1 MDMTTNDGS
10 STKDTNITNTTGLIQ
25 TGTNVRPSTN
35 TFKTKTTNNETKT
48 VNNKTKTKTTNNET
62 KTANIKTTTERN
74 IETKTEPTTETS
86 TDRNATTK
94 TKRDTKA
101 TQSYITMDFDPPTT
115 MKEEQDLL
123 SAMYAS
129 ACVPNTMRMSY
140 DMVEDML
147 TDHIDLMEGDDL
159 EICNKDTELISI

>member
-48 VNNKTKTKTTNNET
+48 TNTETRTT
-62 KTANIKTTTERN
+62 NIKTTTERN

-86 TDRNATTK
+86 TDQNATTK
-94 TKRDTKA
+94 TKHDTKA

>member
-1 MDMTTNDGS
+1 MDMKTNDGS
-10 STKDTNITNTTGLIQ
+10 STKDTNITNTTGLTQ

-35 TFKTKTTNNETKT
+35 TFKTKTAND
-48 VNNKTKTKTTNNET
+48 ET

-86 TDRNATTK
+86 TDQNATTK
-94 TKRDTKA
+94 TKHDTKA

>member
-1 MDMTTNDGS
+1 MDMITNDGS
-10 STKDTNITNTTGLIQ
+10 STKDTNITNTTGLTQ

-35 TFKTKTTNNETKT
+35 TFKTKTTNNETR
-48 VNNKTKTKTTNNET
+48 TT
-62 KTANIKTTTERN
+62 NIKTTTERN
-74 IETKTEPTTETS
+74 IGTKTEQTTETS
-86 TDRNATTK
+86 TDQNK
-94 TKRDTKA
+94 TAKPEHDTKA

-147 TDHIDLMEGDDL
+147 IDHIDLMEGDDL

>member
-10 STKDTNITNTTGLIQ
+10 STKDINITNTTGLIQ

-48 VNNKTKTKTTNNET
+48 TNNKTKTENNE
-62 KTANIKTTTERN
+62 TTTERN

-86 TDRNATTK
+86 TDQNATTK
-94 TKRDTKA
+94 TKHDTKA

>member
-1 MDMTTNDGS
+1 MTTNDGS

>member
-1 MDMTTNDGS
+1 MTTNDGS

-35 TFKTKTTNNETKT
+35 TFKTKTANNETKT
-48 VNNKTKTKTTNNET
+48 TNNNTKTT
-62 KTANIKTTTERN
+62 NIKTTTERN

-86 TDRNATTK
+86 TYQNK
-94 TKRDTKA
+94 TAKPEHDTKA

>member
-1 MDMTTNDGS
+1 MKTNDGS
-10 STKDTNITNTTGLIQ
+10 STKDTNITNTTGLTQ

-35 TFKTKTTNNETKT
+35 TFKTKSANDETKT
-48 VNNKTKTKTTNNET
+48 ANDET

-74 IETKTEPTTETS
+74 KETKTEPTTETS
-86 TDRNATTK
+86 TDQNK
-94 TKRDTKA
+94 TAKPEHDTKA

>member
-1 MDMTTNDGS
+1 MDMKTNDGS
-10 STKDTNITNTTGLIQ
+10 STKDTNITNTTGQTQ

-35 TFKTKTTNNETKT
+35 TFKTKTAND
-48 VNNKTKTKTTNNET
+48 ET
-62 KTANIKTTTERN
+62 KTANDETKTANNETTTERN
-74 IETKTEPTTETS
+74 IETKTEQTTETS
-86 TDRNATTK
+86 TDQNK
-94 TKRDTKA
+94 TAKPEHDTKA

>member
-1 MDMTTNDGS
+1 MDMITNDGS
-10 STKDTNITNTTGLIQ
+10 STKDTNITNTTGLTQ

-48 VNNKTKTKTTNNET
+48 E
-62 KTANIKTTTERN
+62 NIKTTTERN
-74 IETKTEPTTETS
+74 NKTTTEPTTETS
-86 TDRNATTK
+86 TNRNATTK
-94 TKRDTKA
+94 TKHDKKA

>member
-1 MDMTTNDGS
+1 MDMKTNDGS

-25 TGTNVRPSTN
+25 TGTNVRPSTT
-35 TFKTKTTNNETKT
+35 TFKTKTANDETKSANDETKT
-48 VNNKTKTKTTNNET
+48 ANNET
-62 KTANIKTTTERN
+62 KTANI
-74 IETKTEPTTETS
+74 ETKTEQTTETS
-86 TDRNATTK
+86 TDQNK
-94 TKRDTKA
+94 TAKPEHDTKA

>member
-1 MDMTTNDGS
+1 MTTNDGS

-48 VNNKTKTKTTNNET
+48 ANNKTKTENNE
-62 KTANIKTTTERN
+62 TTTERN

-86 TDRNATTK
+86 TDQNATTK
-94 TKRDTKA
+94 TKHDTKA

>member
-10 STKDTNITNTTGLIQ
+10 STKDTNITNTTELIQ

-48 VNNKTKTKTTNNET
+48 ANNKTKTANNET
-62 KTANIKTTTERN
+62 MTERN

-86 TDRNATTK
+86 TDQNATTK
-94 TKRDTKA
+94 TKQDTKA

>member
-1 MDMTTNDGS
+1 MTTNDGS

-48 VNNKTKTKTTNNET
+48 TNNKTKTT
-62 KTANIKTTTERN
+62 NIKTTTERN

-86 TDRNATTK
+86 TDQNK
-94 TKRDTKA
+94 TAKPEHDTKA

-140 DMVEDML
+140 DMVENML

>member
-1 MDMTTNDGS
+1 MDMKTNDGS
-10 STKDTNITNTTGLIQ
+10 STKDTNITNTTGLTQ

-35 TFKTKTTNNETKT
+35 TFKTKTA
-48 VNNKTKTKTTNNET
+48 NNKTKTANNKTKTANNET
-62 KTANIKTTTERN
+62 KTANI
-74 IETKTEPTTETS
+74 ETKTEQTTETS
-86 TDRNATTK
+86 TDQNK
-94 TKRDTKA
+94 TAKPEHDTKA

>member
-48 VNNKTKTKTTNNET
+48 T
-62 KTANIKTTTERN
+62 NIKTTTERN

-86 TDRNATTK
+86 TDQNATTK
-94 TKRDTKA
+94 TKHDTKA
-101 TQSYITMDFDPPTT
+101 TKSYITMDFDPPTT

>member
-1 MDMTTNDGS
+1 MTTNDGS

-35 TFKTKTTNNETKT
+35 TFKTKTANNETKT
-48 VNNKTKTKTTNNET
+48 TNNKTKTT
-62 KTANIKTTTERN
+62 NIKTTTERN

-86 TDRNATTK
+86 TDQNK
-94 TKRDTKA
+94 TAKPEHDTKA

-115 MKEEQDLL
+115 MKEEQELL

>member
-48 VNNKTKTKTTNNET
+48 ANNKTKTANNE
-62 KTANIKTTTERN
+62 TTTERN

-86 TDRNATTK
+86 TDQNATTK
-94 TKRDTKA
+94 TKHDTKA

>member
-35 TFKTKTTNNETKT
+35 TFKTKTANDETKT
-48 VNNKTKTKTTNNET
+48 ANDETKTTNNKT
-62 KTANIKTTTERN
+62 KTERN
-74 IETKTEPTTETS
+74 IETKKEPATETS
-86 TDRNATTK
+86 TDQNK
-94 TKRDTKA
+94 TAKPEHDTKA
-101 TQSYITMDFDPPTT
+101 TKSYITMDFDPPTT

>member
-1 MDMTTNDGS
+1 MTTNDGS
-10 STKDTNITNTTGLIQ
+10 STKDTNITNTTELIQ

-35 TFKTKTTNNETKT
+35 TFKTKTANNETKT
-48 VNNKTKTKTTNNET
+48 TNNNTKTT
-62 KTANIKTTTERN
+62 NIKTTTERN

-86 TDRNATTK
+86 TDQNK
-94 TKRDTKA
+94 TAKPEHDTKA

>member
-35 TFKTKTTNNETKT
+35 TFKTKTAND
-48 VNNKTKTKTTNNET
+48 ET
-62 KTANIKTTTERN
+62 KTANNETTTERN

-86 TDRNATTK
+86 TDQNK
-94 TKRDTKA
+94 TAKPEHDMKA
-101 TQSYITMDFDPPTT
+101 TQSYITMDFDPSTT

>member
-1 MDMTTNDGS
+1 MDMITNDGS
-10 STKDTNITNTTGLIQ
+10 STKDTNITNTTGLTQ

-35 TFKTKTTNNETKT
+35 TFKTKTANDETKT
-48 VNNKTKTKTTNNET
+48 T
-62 KTANIKTTTERN
+62 NIKTTTERN
-74 IETKTEPTTETS
+74 IETKTEQTTETS
-86 TDRNATTK
+86 TDQNK
-94 TKRDTKA
+94 TAKPEHDTKA

>member
-1 MDMTTNDGS
+1 MTTNDGS

-48 VNNKTKTKTTNNET
+48 ANNKTKTENNET
-62 KTANIKTTTERN
+62 KTERN

-94 TKRDTKA
+94 TKHDTKA

>member
-48 VNNKTKTKTTNNET
+48 TNNET
-62 KTANIKTTTERN
+62 RTANIKTTTERN

-86 TDRNATTK
+86 TDQNATTK
-94 TKRDTKA
+94 TKHDTKA

>member
-35 TFKTKTTNNETKT
+35 TFKTKTANNETKT
-48 VNNKTKTKTTNNET
+48 TNNKTKTT
-62 KTANIKTTTERN
+62 NIKTTTERN

-86 TDRNATTK
+86 TYQNK
-94 TKRDTKA
+94 TAKPEHDTKA

>member
-25 TGTNVRPSTN
+25 TCTNVRPSTN
-35 TFKTKTTNNETKT
+35 TFKTKTANNETKT
-48 VNNKTKTKTTNNET
+48 TNNKTKTT
-62 KTANIKTTTERN
+62 NIKTTTERN

-86 TDRNATTK
+86 TDQNK
-94 TKRDTKA
+94 TAKPEHDTKA

-115 MKEEQDLL
+115 MKEEQELL

>member
-1 MDMTTNDGS
+1 MTTNDGS

-48 VNNKTKTKTTNNET
+48 ANNKTKTANNKT
-62 KTANIKTTTERN
+62 KTERN

-86 TDRNATTK
+86 TDQNATTK
-94 TKRDTKA
+94 TKHDTKA
-101 TQSYITMDFDPPTT
+101 TKSYITMDFDPPTT

>member
-1 MDMTTNDGS
+1 MTTNDGS
-10 STKDTNITNTTGLIQ
+10 STKHTDITNTTGLTQ

-35 TFKTKTTNNETKT
+35 TFKTKTANNETKT
-48 VNNKTKTKTTNNET
+48 E
-62 KTANIKTTTERN
+62 NIKTTTERN
-74 IETKTEPTTETS
+74 NKTTTKPTTETS

-94 TKRDTKA
+94 TKHDTKA

>member
-10 STKDTNITNTTGLIQ
+10 STKDTNIANTTGLTQ

-35 TFKTKTTNNETKT
+35 TFKTKTANNETKT
-48 VNNKTKTKTTNNET
+48 VNNKTKTT
-62 KTANIKTTTERN
+62 NIKTTTERN

-86 TDRNATTK
+86 TDQNATTK
-94 TKRDTKA
+94 TKQDTKA

>member
-1 MDMTTNDGS
+1 MDMKTNDGS
-10 STKDTNITNTTGLIQ
+10 STKDTNITNTTGLTQ

-35 TFKTKTTNNETKT
+35 TFKTKTAND
-48 VNNKTKTKTTNNET
+48 ET

-74 IETKTEPTTETS
+74 IETKTEQTTETS
-86 TDRNATTK
+86 TDQNK
-94 TKRDTKA
+94 TAKPEHDTKA

>member
-1 MDMTTNDGS
+1 MDITTNDGS
-10 STKDTNITNTTGLIQ
+10 STQHTDITNTTGLTQ

-35 TFKTKTTNNETKT
+35 TFKPKTANNETKT
-48 VNNKTKTKTTNNET
+48 E
-62 KTANIKTTTERN
+62 NIKTTTERN
-74 IETKTEPTTETS
+74 NKTTTKPTTETS

-94 TKRDTKA
+94 TKHDTKA

>member
-10 STKDTNITNTTGLIQ
+10 STKDTNITNTTELIQ

-48 VNNKTKTKTTNNET
+48 TNNET
-62 KTANIKTTTERN
+62 KTVNIKTTTERN

-86 TDRNATTK
+86 TDQNATTK
-94 TKRDTKA
+94 TKQDTKA

>member
-1 MDMTTNDGS
+1 MTTNDGS

-35 TFKTKTTNNETKT
+35 TFKTKTANDETKT
-48 VNNKTKTKTTNNET
+48 VNNKTKTANNET
-62 KTANIKTTTERN
+62 KTERN
-74 IETKTEPTTETS
+74 NETKTEQTTETS
-86 TDRNATTK
+86 TDQNK
-94 TKRDTKA
+94 TAKPEHDTKA

>member
-10 STKDTNITNTTGLIQ
+10 STKDINITNTTGLTQ

-48 VNNKTKTKTTNNET
+48 ANNE
-62 KTANIKTTTERN
+62 TTTERN

-86 TDRNATTK
+86 TDQNATTK
-94 TKRDTKA
+94 TKHDTKA
-101 TQSYITMDFDPPTT
+101 TKSYITMDFDPPTT

>member
-1 MDMTTNDGS
+1 MITNDGS
-10 STKDTNITNTTGLIQ
+10 STKDTNITNTTGLTQ

-35 TFKTKTTNNETKT
+35 TFKTKTANDETKT
-48 VNNKTKTKTTNNET
+48 ENDET
-62 KTANIKTTTERN
+62 KTANN
-74 IETKTEPTTETS
+74 ETKTEPTTETS
-86 TDRNATTK
+86 TDQNK
-94 TKRDTKA
+94 TAKPEHDTKA

>member
-48 VNNKTKTKTTNNET
+48 TNNKTKTANN
-62 KTANIKTTTERN
+62 KTTTERN

-86 TDRNATTK
+86 TDQNATTK
-94 TKRDTKA
+94 TKHDTKA
-101 TQSYITMDFDPPTT
+101 TKSYITMDFDPPTT

>member
-48 VNNKTKTKTTNNET
+48 TNNET
-62 KTANIKTTTERN
+62 RTTNIKTTTERN
-74 IETKTEPTTETS
+74 IESKTEPTTETS
-86 TDRNATTK
+86 TDQNATTK
-94 TKRDTKA
+94 TKHDIKA
-101 TQSYITMDFDPPTT
+101 TKSYITMDFDPPTT

>member
-10 STKDTNITNTTGLIQ
+10 STKDTNITNTTGLTQ

-35 TFKTKTTNNETKT
+35 TFKTKTAND
-48 VNNKTKTKTTNNET
+48 ET

-74 IETKTEPTTETS
+74 IESKTEPTTETS
-86 TDRNATTK
+86 TDQNATIK
-94 TKRDTKA
+94 TKHDTKA
-101 TQSYITMDFDPPTT
+101 SQSYITMDFDPPTT

>member
-48 VNNKTKTKTTNNET
+48 TNNET

-86 TDRNATTK
+86 TDQNATTK
-94 TKRDTKA
+94 TKHDTKA

>member
-1 MDMTTNDGS
+1 MKTNDGS
-10 STKDTNITNTTGLIQ
+10 STKDTNITNTTGLTQ

-35 TFKTKTTNNETKT
+35 TFKTKTAND
-48 VNNKTKTKTTNNET
+48 ET

-74 IETKTEPTTETS
+74 IETKTEQTTETS
-86 TDRNATTK
+86 TDQNK
-94 TKRDTKA
+94 TAKPEHDTKA

>member
-1 MDMTTNDGS
+1 MDMKTNDGS
-10 STKDTNITNTTGLIQ
+10 STKDTNITNTTGLTQ

-35 TFKTKTTNNETKT
+35 TFKTKTANDETKT
-48 VNNKTKTKTTNNET
+48 ANNET
-62 KTANIKTTTERN
+62 KTANNETKTERN
-74 IETKTEPTTETS
+74 IETKSEQTTETS
-86 TDRNATTK
+86 TDQNKIAK
-94 TKRDTKA
+94 PEHDTKA